1 MEKVNARVAVLVV
14 TAACLVGMAVGSA
27 LTFAFLTSQRAIPL
41 SGVVLAVNV
50 GVFSDAGCSV
60 NLTSIDRGSVYP
72 GESVS
77 RTIYVKN
84 TAL

>member
-1 MEKVNARVAVLVV
+1 VPCGHGCWLSVDFCVPD
-14 TAACLVGMAVGSA
+14 
-27 LTFAFLTSQRAIPL
+27 FAGAIP
-41 SGVVLAVNV
+41 STGVVLAVNV

-60 NLTSIDRGSVYP
+60 NLTSIDWGSVYP